1 MVCSIPQAQ
10 NQSKNYHRQNRT
22 ICIIFIRNYHHQ
34 NSHFHQ
40 TVKAVHPFPSVGG
53 ARSCNCP
60 DACRPQVLQWLYK
73 FNPNFERNTSTNLVK
88 NSPAIVELLA
98 DLGSLMVVQNSNTK
112 FETNTNINTNLIK
125 NSRQAIVEV
134 LAHLRFLNW
143 FTDTN
148 TNTNLL
154 ENSLAIVQCPEACR
168 PQVAT

>member
-1 MVCSIPQAQ
+1 
-10 NQSKNYHRQNRT
+10 
-22 ICIIFIRNYHHQ
+22 
-34 NSHFHQ
+34 
-40 TVKAVHPFPSVGG
+40 
-53 ARSCNCP
+53 
-60 DACRPQVLQWLYK
+60 
-73 FNPNFERNTSTNLVK
+73 
-88 NSPAIVELLA
+88 
-98 DLGSLMVVQNSNTK
+98 MVVQNSNTK